1 MKGKIARKDKETND
15 IKRKVEIS
23 ENNYKKLRDEVMR
36 LQLELELRKKIN
48 AEKQDTIA
56 KNSIILNA
64 VDAEKTNS
72 ELEFEKCENALK
84 NA

>member
-48 AEKQDTIA
+48 AGKQDTIA
-56 KNSIILNA
+56 KNSIILNT
-64 VDAEKTNS
+64 VDADKTNS
-72 ELEFEKCENALK
+72 EL
-84 NA
+84 

>member
-56 KNSIILNA
+56 KNSIILNT

-72 ELEFEKCENALK
+72 EL
-84 NA
+84 

>member
-72 ELEFEKCENALK
+72 EL
-84 NA
+84 

>member
-1 MKGKIARKDKETND
+1 MKGKIARKDKDTND

-72 ELEFEKCENALK
+72 EL
-84 NA
+84 

>member
-23 ENNYKKLRDEVMR
+23 ENNYKKLREEVMR

-56 KNSIILNA
+56 KNSIILNT

-72 ELEFEKCENALK
+72 EL
-84 NA
+84 

>member
-36 LQLELELRKKIN
+36 LQLELELRKKMP
-48 AEKQDTIA
+48 
-56 KNSIILNA
+56 
-64 VDAEKTNS
+64 
-72 ELEFEKCENALK
+72 
-84 NA
+84 

>member
-1 MKGKIARKDKETND
+1 MKGKIARKDKDTND

-64 VDAEKTNS
+64 VDVEKTNS
-72 ELEFEKCENALK
+72 EL
-84 NA
+84 

>member
-36 LQLELELRKKIN
+36 LQLELEQRKKIN
-48 AEKQDTIA
+48 AEK
-56 KNSIILNA
+56 L
-64 VDAEKTNS
+64 
-72 ELEFEKCENALK
+72 
-84 NA
+84 

>member
-36 LQLELELRKKIN
+36 LQLELEQRKKIN
-48 AEKQDTIA
+48 A
-56 KNSIILNA
+56 
-64 VDAEKTNS
+64 
-72 ELEFEKCENALK
+72 
-84 NA
+84 

>member
-64 VDAEKTNS
+64 VDADKTNS
-72 ELEFEKCENALK
+72 EL
-84 NA
+84 